1 MGELVKHERILDKI
15 YTIVGDGTT
24 DVILN
29 GKGNVKVRFGNS
41 FLNLI
46 KNGKIDVTFPPII
59 NEVTSASDIKSDG
72 IYFTK
77 DEGQFYIKYGNS
89 LINLSIQG
97 EGGSIEGFLSSNNKQ
112 SLTEDQIK
120 LVLVNLK
127 QILNYKTDDS
137 VELPINYPYFIISEG
152 RHFLKTANGFE
163 EIYLNLKDYSQ
174 N

>member
-24 DVILN
+24 DVIF
-29 GKGNVKVRFGNS
+29 RFGNS

-97 EGGSIEGFLSSNNKQ
+97 EGGSIEGFLS
-112 SLTEDQIK
+112 
-120 LVLVNLK
+120 
-127 QILNYKTDDS
+127 
-137 VELPINYPYFIISEG
+137 
-152 RHFLKTANGFE
+152 
-163 EIYLNLKDYSQ
+163 
-174 N
+174 